1 MKTTLVVAFGNPLRG
16 DDGLGPA
23 VAEALRQQALSPHVE
38 VIDGGTA
45 GLESALTFEGRSR
58 IIVVNAADW
67 GMAPGTVRKLTL
79 TARELEKRPVH
90 PNSLHAAGLMDA
102 LGLAAA
108 LGTLPAEVTLYGV
121 QPRALEYETGLSE
134 DVRAAIPA
142 LVQAIVASLGGQ

>member
-1 MKTTLVVAFGNPLRG
+1 MGEPPAWSLR
-16 DDGLGPA
+16 
-23 VAEALRQQALSPHVE
+23 LRSRGV
-38 VIDGGTA
+38 
-45 GLESALTFEGRSR
+45 LESSSS
-58 IIVVNAADW
+58 NAADW

-79 TARELEKRPVH
+79 TAQELETRPVH

-121 QPRALEYETGLSE
+121 QPRALEYETGLSQ